1 MKRTKRTH
9 TTRILCLLPALL
21 MAAALPGCQPTP
33 EEEFVV
39 NRLDGALEEAVLATP
54 APPAQYEAPERWTES
69 FDVRGQT
76 VRIDVAVEVPD
87 AVEYPVLTVQDAPFT
102 GEDAVLLAE
111 AFFGGPV
118 ELRHPAMGEDE
129 ILRELQYAQRGHFI
143 DVDPETGESIFG
155 PYEGQEEEISR
166 LKAQLAEVTRQ
177 ETTYTPLTAEALT
190 LPVVAQPVRAET
202 GETGYFYCTESNIW
216 FYRRWDN
223 NVQPESWVLQ
233 GDAIPGERSHALE
246 NVKITEEEAAA
257 IGDAFVKKLGRD
269 DLALANSEKARE
281 IEGWT
286 LETVYEGYQLTY
298 VPAINGS
305 VPCYFDRY
313 SNCAEL
319 AFTEEQPAFSE
330 GWWQEVLTV
339 VVSEDGV
346 QEVSWSNRKEIV
358 NTANENVT
366 LLPFDEIQDHIRR
379 LLQNGLRGGG
389 INGDLIFERMMLS
402 TALCRLPDQP
412 AEALLVPVWVILL
425 TTEQAQRVHLEYDL
439 LLINALDGT
448 YINRWA

>member
-54 APPAQYEAPERWTES
+54 APPARYEAPERWTES

-87 AVEYPVLTVQDAPFT
+87 AVEYPVLTVQNASFAA
-102 GEDAVLLAE
+102 EDVVLAAE
-111 AFFGGPV
+111 VFFGGPV
-118 ELRHPAMGEDE
+118 ELREPAYGQEE
-129 ILRELQYAQRGHFI
+129 ILYDLRSAQRGHAV
-143 DVDPETGESIFG
+143 DYDPETREPIFG

-346 QEVSWSNRKEIV
+346 QSVSWSNRKEIV

-379 LLQNGLRGGG
+379 LLKNSLRGGG
-389 INGDLIFERMMLS
+389 TFGDLIFERMMLS
-402 TALCRLPDQP
+402 TALCRLPDHP
-412 AEALLVPVWVILL
+412 DEALLVPVWAILL
-425 TTEQAQRVHLEYDL
+425 TTEHDREQYLEPNL